1 MFTVWQK
8 TTVQAK
14 KKIKKQQ
21 LFYLLSLI
29 GTRNYEKEYKIYFL
43 YLLRA
48 LVVADLADYS

>member
-48 LVVADLADYS
+48 LVVADLAD